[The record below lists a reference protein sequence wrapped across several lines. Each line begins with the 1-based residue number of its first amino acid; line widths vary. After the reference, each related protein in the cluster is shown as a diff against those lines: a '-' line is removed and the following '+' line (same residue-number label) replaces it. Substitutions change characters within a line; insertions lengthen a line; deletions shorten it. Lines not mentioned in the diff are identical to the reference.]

1 MQSLHLLSFNMH
13 KGIGWLS
20 KRSTVERV
28 RDEIRRLSPDFIL
41 LQETRD
47 LQFEFLAEEIWPHVC
62 YGKNAVYTKGH
73 HGNAV
78 LSKFPIVQ
86 YQNLNISM
94 GWYEK
99 RGLLHATVQLPTKPL
114 HILCVHLSLFGKAR
128 LKQISI
134 IADYIRQEIPNNE
147 SVILGG
153 DFNDWR
159 EHATDLL
166 VRKTGLNEA
175 FLDYQGKYARSYP
188 AWAPLLQLDRLYSR
202 GFTTERASRL
212 TNYPWRILS
221 DHLALEVLLQNK
233 SLG

>member
-1 MQSLHLLSFNMH
+1 MQHLHLLSFNMH
-13 KGIGWLS
+13 KGVGWLS
-20 KRSTVERV
+20 KRSTVARV

-78 LSKFPIVQ
+78 LSKFPIIQ
-86 YQNLNISM
+86 SQNLNISM
-94 GWYEK
+94 GWYEQ
-99 RGLLHATVQLPTKPL
+99 RGLLHAVVQLPNKPL
-114 HILCVHLSLFGKAR
+114 HVLCVHLSLLGKAR

-134 IADYIRQEIPNNE
+134 IADYIKQEIPSNE

-175 FLDYQGKYARSYP
+175 FLDYQGKYAKSYP

-202 GFTTERASRL
+202 GFITERASRL
-212 TNYPWRILS
+212 TKYPWRILS